1 MGQRYLDP
9 FADPLP
15 APQVKSTLAPN
26 LTLLNSVK
34 EHMKPA
40 PSHLAALL
48 DAVMTAEHV
57 YLEVERLAVL
67 ADEPVSDAI
76 RQHHREANQAAIQAL
91 DRLSRK
97 ERENVLAGLPGGE
110 SSSQLA
116 ADLQVTI
123 QHLGDLS
130 STDPAGQ

>member
-15 APQVKSTLAPN
+15 APQVKSTLARN
-26 LTLLNSVK
+26 LVLLNSVK
-34 EHMKPA
+34 EQMKPA

-67 ADEPVSDAI
+67 ADEPVADAI
-76 RQHHREANQAAIQAL
+76 RQDHREAIQAAIQAL
-91 DRLSRK
+91 DRALAQRA
-97 ERENVLAGLPGGE
+97 ENVLAGLPMAE
-110 SSSQLA
+110 ARRNWLR
-116 ADLQVTI
+116 TCK
-123 QHLGDLS
+123 
-130 STDPAGQ
+130 